1 MRIITS
7 TLNNNVSLAIKAP
20 TSNEHS
26 AKFTSNQTKSEPKS
40 ELPGFFRPYFGSS
53 NVQTTPKFGAIAGY
67 KGPFNTLWLS
77 TDFKDGTSNGAIIRR
92 FRDVQAYAALLTP
105 TSLASGFVR
114 DSAFDQ
120 GVNAAKSG
128 GFLDI
133 QSLSDIPFKNIDY
146 AGLTLLR
153 LAGGE
158 ANKNIYIHVTD
169 PAVGAAEQG
178 NERSILVSQNH
189 GILIGPNNGSLS
201 LIAAHLEATGDRYKL
216 LAIDLDKVRAFEATR
231 LPGVP
236 LANTFHGRDVFAV
249 VAGAIAA
256 GITPESFAKPE
267 TIRPVSSE
275 FAKPV
280 RLSRRPVPVKI
291 QAVQDNTAGN
301 LKLNVALTQA
311 EFDAYVQEG
320 VSFLVTN
327 PKDPSRVKLE
337 NIPARKTFKDVEPG
351 DALVYLGSTEAP
363 GPGKRYLELAINL
376 GDAGKALG
384 LDPANASAET
394 LNFYVLHPGR
404 N

>member
-7 TLNNNVSLAIKAP
+7 TLNNTVSLAIKTPA
-20 TSNEHS
+20 SREHS
-26 AKFTSNQTKSEPKS
+26 AKFTSKPFNS

-53 NVQTTPKFGAIAGY
+53 NVQATPKFGAIAGY

-92 FRDVQAYAALLTP
+92 FRDVQAYASLLTP
-105 TSLASGFVR
+105 ESLPSGFVR
-114 DSAFDQ
+114 DRAFDQ
-120 GVNAAKSG
+120 HEQTAQSA

-189 GILIGPNNGSLS
+189 GILIGPNNGSLA
-201 LIAAHLEATGDRYKL
+201 LIAEHLEVTGDRYKL
-216 LAIDLDKVRAFEATR
+216 LAIDLEKVRAFEASR
-231 LPGVP
+231 RPGVP

-256 GITPESFAKPE
+256 GVAPESFAKPE
-267 TIRPVSSE
+267 SIRPVGNE

-280 RLSRRPVPVKI
+280 RLSRRPVPVQIK
-291 QAVQDNTAGN
+291 AVQDNTAGN

-311 EFDAYVQEG
+311 EFDTFVKEG

-327 PKDPSRVKLE
+327 PVDPTRLKLE
-337 NIPARKTFKDVEPG
+337 NIPASKTFKDVEAG
-351 DALVYLGSTEAP
+351 DALIYLGSTEAP

-384 LDPANASAET
+384 LDPANASAAT
-394 LNFYVLHPGR
+394 LNFYVLHPGQ